1 MSQYIWREVSQLSD
15 FAFQMFTFV
24 TFFICLGAFVKHDF
38 ENHYIWYKIIDIVDL
53 IATRVHVTNV
63 IPQQNT

>member
-1 MSQYIWREVSQLSD
+1 MWEYVWHEVSQLSD

-38 ENHYIWYKIIDIVDL
+38 ENDYIWYKIIVIVDL
-53 IATRVHVTNV
+53 IAARVHVTYS

>member
-1 MSQYIWREVSQLSD
+1 MWEYVWHEVSQLSD

-38 ENHYIWYKIIDIVDL
+38 ENDYIWYKIIVIVDL
-53 IATRVHVTNV
+53 IATRVHVTYS

>member
-1 MSQYIWREVSQLSD
+1 MQIHARLLNSILTKNKFLNFFMSQYIWREVSQLSD

-38 ENHYIWYKIIDIVDL
+38 ENHYIWY
-53 IATRVHVTNV
+53 
-63 IPQQNT
+63 